1 MIFLKSE
8 CIVSLIK
15 FSSLFPKTAGTSFPP
30 PKTALPI
37 FPNIVEFSAYLNSI
51 SEVSNIPNPEV
62 LFLDCTSLDF
72 SSMIIPSGSLSTLLN
87 PLIN

>member
-37 FPNIVEFSAYLNSI
+37 FPIKVEFSAYLNSI
-51 SEVSNIPNPEV
+51 SEVSNIPNPEP
-62 LFLDCTSLDF
+62 LFLYYTSLEF
-72 SSMIIPSGSLSTLLN
+72 SLMVIPRGSLSTLLN
-87 PLIN
+87 PFIN